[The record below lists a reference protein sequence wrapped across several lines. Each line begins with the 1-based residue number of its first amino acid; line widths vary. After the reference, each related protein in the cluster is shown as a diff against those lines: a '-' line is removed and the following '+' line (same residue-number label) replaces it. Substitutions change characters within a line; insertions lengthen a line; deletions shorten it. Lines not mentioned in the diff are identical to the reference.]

1 MLCRQPRFC
10 LSLHGAV
17 PWGKRSGWQAAPPAS
32 ITRAC
37 PPLLPR
43 WWHVLDRVCA
53 GWLVCPPIPG
63 AKRQEGRGKSESWRC
78 TAYTCNDFKALLRTN
93 EYFISYQHI
102 KINDFQQ
109 NWVSYDTPICFIG
122 LVYPDVPPVHSR
134 NIQATYI
141 PVDIQLQP
149 HIPGLESY
157 QRKRVNTW

>member
-1 MLCRQPRFC
+1 M
-10 LSLHGAV
+10 
-17 PWGKRSGWQAAPPAS
+17 
-32 ITRAC
+32 
-37 PPLLPR
+37 
-43 WWHVLDRVCA
+43 
-53 GWLVCPPIPG
+53 
-63 AKRQEGRGKSESWRC
+63 
-78 TAYTCNDFKALLRTN
+78 CNDFKALLRTN

-122 LVYPDVPPVHSR
+122 LVYPDVSPVHSR